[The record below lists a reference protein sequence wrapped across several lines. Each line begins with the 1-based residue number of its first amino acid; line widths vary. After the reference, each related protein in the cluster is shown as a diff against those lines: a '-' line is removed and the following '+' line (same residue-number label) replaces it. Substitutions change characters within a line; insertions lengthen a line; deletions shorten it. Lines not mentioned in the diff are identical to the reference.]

1 MAPVLIGVV
10 QPFMLNL
17 SSPFR
22 ILAIVTAIVLVT
34 VNGVVWAD
42 DQPVVEVFTASD
54 VSIITD
60 RKVDRVEL
68 YEIDGIRR
76 FEKEI
81 SRGLSE
87 DANTAKRQAIDRVT
101 QLDEGQKQQFQR
113 SAIGLSKAMQYGIDR
128 YPAVVFDGEVVVY
141 GVTDLTE
148 AIHRYRQWRET
159 TAQ

>member
-34 VNGVVWAD
+34 VNGVVSAD
-42 DQPVVEVFTASD
+42 DQPVVEVFTASNIP
-54 VSIITD
+54 IISNHQGE
-60 RKVDRVEL
+60 RIEL

-87 DANTAKRQAIDRVT
+87 DANTAKHQAIERVT
-101 QLDEGQKQQFQR
+101 QLDEGQKQQVER
-113 SAIGLSKAMQYGIDR
+113 AAVVLSKAMQYGIDR
-128 YPAVVFDGEVVVY
+128 YPAIVFDGEAVVY
-141 GVTDLTE
+141 GLTDLTE